1 VLPVESVRPVVTGPV
16 QCTSR
21 GALGCS
27 VDAAGRAPQH
37 PPAGRS
43 ARFEVVTVMVT
54 RRPLREPVSVSDD
67 RRTTVRGKLTH
78 QVKGSASYAVG
89 HDRAVEI
96 GGDDRLKVGGER
108 GAEIGG
114 DDTLRVARNRTA
126 SIGKDDRQSVA
137 GKLLID
143 AGDEVT

>member
-1 VLPVESVRPVVTGPV
+1 
-16 QCTSR
+16 
-21 GALGCS
+21 
-27 VDAAGRAPQH
+27 
-37 PPAGRS
+37 
-43 ARFEVVTVMVT
+43 MVT

-108 GAEIGG
+108 STEIGG

-143 AGDEVT
+143 AGDEVTITTGGASLTLKKDGTVLIRGKNIVIDAAGDASITAAGDIVLKGKKILQN